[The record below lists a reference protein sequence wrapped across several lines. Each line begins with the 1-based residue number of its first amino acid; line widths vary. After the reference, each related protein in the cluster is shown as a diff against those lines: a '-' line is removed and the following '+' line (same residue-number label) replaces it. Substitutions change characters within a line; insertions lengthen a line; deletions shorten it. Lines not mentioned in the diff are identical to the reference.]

1 MNITCNRVNHWMSG
15 LLKASRT
22 ISTSHIPIYD
32 HILSSMTA
40 SNLKTSNNLHTQLI
54 SYKNNLDKINFSSL
68 IRYTSRYLSSN
79 MSSVNE
85 EFRHLDF
92 DQLNEARQKQD
103 TVLIDVREKE
113 ELAQTGTIPG
123 AHHIPV
129 GEMAKALATPDE
141 EFKKMYKFPKPAQ
154 DSNVIFSCR
163 SGKRSLAALEVALAN
178 GYSNARHYKGGFL
191 DWEKNTSGTN

>member
-1 MNITCNRVNHWMSG
+1 
-15 LLKASRT
+15 
-22 ISTSHIPIYD
+22 
-32 HILSSMTA
+32 
-40 SNLKTSNNLHTQLI
+40 
-54 SYKNNLDKINFSSL
+54 
-68 IRYTSRYLSSN
+68 

-92 DQLNEARQKQD
+92 DQLNEARKKQD
-103 TVLIDVREKE
+103 TILIDVRENE
-113 ELAQTGTIPG
+113 ELAETGTIPG

-129 GEMAKALATPDE
+129 GEVAKALATPDE
-141 EFKKMYKFPKPAQ
+141 EFKKMYKFSKPAQ